1 MRNRNKCIVNQL
13 AERLA
18 HCAPFLGFR
27 PHLRVCSP
35 PLRFIFGRTD
45 NLRGLHRR
53 WLWSLGLAPL
63 LAFSDSWGQ
72 GPQTAPVAPVGHPVF
87 DLHANRTLAHIEQRG
102 GLVITTG
109 SAGFARYAH
118 FGRPTPSWRLR
129 AEVDGKKVA
138 LPTTAARLQVPLHP
152 GQVQNQAVFLS
163 LKSPTKS
170 SLKISVGG
178 KSSAAVAL
186 NEGWQLVTVPLP
198 PDSLHAGENT
208 LSLTFAQSG
217 NFTLGGG
224 AGSHKAAAAVE
235 WIQVGGSAP
244 TGAVTLPKLSD
255 GSKLHI
261 PGGGALHYY
270 AFVPKGGSLLVKG
283 DGSGCSLKVTVD
295 GPQPGGRGG
304 AQPVSL
310 DGVPL
315 PLSGHGGEV
324 RRIGLRAE
332 GSCEKIALDKAQLL
346 AGGQAPQPLKLEKPR
361 NVVFWLSDDTRAD
374 KFKLWNKSSRVETPV
389 LDEFSKKATRFSVT
403 YAQGNESRVSHASLF
418 TGLYPATHKFISD
431 KAVLPDSLTIIPEVM
446 KQAGLYTIGHI
457 ANGYITK
464 RWGFGDGWD
473 LLKNHIHEG
482 GGLKSAEL
490 VGDAKQFLEKG
501 PGKSKPFFLYLGT
514 IDAHVSWRAYEPWIS
529 KYDPTPYNGPFV
541 KGCMDPQ
548 LDKIVA
554 GQLTVTARDRQRVI
568 ALYDCDISYNDHHFG
583 ELLKLLKQT
592 GHENDT
598 MIIYTSDH
606 GEEFW
611 DHGRIG
617 HGQSLRQE
625 LIHIPLWI
633 YYPPLFPGG
642 KVVEEGAELVDLLPT
657 MAEAF
662 GVPVPKDVQGE
673 SLISVA
679 QGIGQGYPRPAIAS
693 QYELAHVMRLGRYKL
708 WVGGSGQVKLYDGQD
723 DPGEQKELN
732 QSDPLAL
739 RFVTDAM
746 GIWMAYQG
754 QWKKS
759 RWGVASNHKPEL
771 ASDLEK

>member
-1 MRNRNKCIVNQL
+1 MIGTPTQTRLRCGRGTLAGLFFGLCQL
-13 AERLA
+13 LLTASAHAQAPAE
-18 HCAPFLGFR
+18 APH
-27 PHLRVCSP
+27 PAASY
-35 PLRFIFGRTD
+35 
-45 NLRGLHRR
+45 
-53 WLWSLGLAPL
+53 
-63 LAFSDSWGQ
+63 
-72 GPQTAPVAPVGHPVF
+72 PVF
-87 DLHANRTLAHIEQRG
+87 DLLANRTLAHIEQRG
-102 GLVITTG
+102 GLVIPAG

-118 FGRPTPSWRLR
+118 FGRPTPTWKLR

-138 LPTTAARLQVPLHP
+138 LPTTAAKLQVPLHS
-152 GQVQNQAVFLS
+152 GQATNQVVYLQ
-163 LKSPTKS
+163 LKSPIKS
-170 SLKISVGG
+170 SLKIAVGS
-178 KSSAAVAL
+178 KSSTAVPLA
-186 NEGWQLVTVPLP
+186 EGWQLVTVSLP

-217 NFTLGGG
+217 SFAIGGG
-224 AGSHKAAAAVE
+224 ASHKAAAAVE
-235 WIQVGGSAP
+235 WIQVGGTPPAS
-244 TGAVTLPKLSD
+244 AVTMPKLSD
-255 GSKLHI
+255 GNRLLI

-270 AFVPKGGSLLVKG
+270 AFVPKGGALALKG
-283 DGSGCSLKVTVD
+283 DAGACALKLTVE
-295 GPQPGGRGG
+295 GPQPEKRG
-304 AQPVSL
+304 APQAVSL
-310 DGVPL
+310 DGSPVAL
-315 PLSGHGGEV
+315 GSHGGEI
-324 RRIGLRAE
+324 RRLGLRAE
-332 GSCEKIALDKAQLL
+332 GSCDKIALDKAQLL
-346 AGGQAPQPLKLEKPR
+346 AAGSAPQLRKTEKPK

-389 LDEFSKKATRFSVT
+389 LDEFSKRATRFAVT
-403 YAQGNESRVSHASLF
+403 YSQGNESRVSHASLF
-418 TGLYPATHKFISD
+418 TGLYPSQHKFISD
-431 KAVLPDSLTIIPEVM
+431 KAVLPDSFVIIPEVM
-446 KQAGLYTIGHI
+446 KQAGLYTIAHI

-490 VGDAKQFLEKG
+490 VGDAANFIEKG
-501 PGKSKPFFLYLGT
+501 PGKTKPFFLYLGT

-529 KYDPTPYNGPFV
+529 KYDPNPYSGPFV

-583 ELLKLLKQT
+583 KLLELLKKT

-598 MIIYTSDH
+598 MVIYTSDH

-657 MAEAF
+657 LADAF
-662 GVPVPKDVQGE
+662 GMPIPKDVQGE
-673 SLISVA
+673 SLIPIA
-679 QGIGQGYPRPAIAS
+679 QGVSGGYPRPAIAS

-732 QSDPLAL
+732 QEQPLAL

-746 GIWMAYQG
+746 GLWMAYQDK
-754 QWKKS
+754 WKKT
-759 RWGVASNHKPEL
+759 RWGAASNHRPEF
-771 ASDLEK
+771 AADLEK

>member
-1 MRNRNKCIVNQL
+1 L
-13 AERLA
+13 TAT
-18 HCAPFLGFR
+18 P
-27 PHLRVCSP
+27 
-35 PLRFIFGRTD
+35 
-45 NLRGLHRR
+45 RR
-53 WLWSLGLAPL
+53 WPWLLGLAQFL
-63 LAFSDSWGQ
+63 SASVSLG
-72 GPQTAPVAPVGHPVF
+72 QTAAPEPSHPVF
-87 DLHANRTLAHIEQRG
+87 DLYANRSLAHIEQRG
-102 GLVITTG
+102 GLLLLGG

-129 AEVDGKKVA
+129 SEVDGKKVT
-138 LPTTAARLQVPLHP
+138 LPTTAAKLQVPLHS
-152 GQVQNQAVFLS
+152 GQAATQTVYLS
-163 LKSPTKS
+163 LKSPTRS
-170 SLKISVGG
+170 SLKIGVGT
-178 KSSAAVAL
+178 KSSAAVPL
-186 NEGWQLVTVPLP
+186 SEGWQLVTVQLP

-217 NFTLGGG
+217 SFALSGG
-224 AGSHKAAAAVE
+224 ASHKAAAAVE

-244 TGAVTLPKLSD
+244 PAGVQLPKLAD
-255 GSKLHI
+255 GSRLLI

-270 AFVPKGGSLLVKG
+270 AFIPKGGALSLKG
-283 DGSGCSLKVTVD
+283 DAGACALKVTVD
-295 GPQPGGRGG
+295 GPQPGQRGA
-304 AQPVSL
+304 AQPASLDGSPVSL
-310 DGVPL
+310 GSP
-315 PLSGHGGEV
+315 GGEI

-332 GSCEKIALDKAQLL
+332 GACDRIALASAQLL
-346 AGGQAPQPLKLEKPR
+346 TAGAAPAPRKIEKPK

-389 LDEFSKKATRFSVT
+389 LDEFSKRATRFAVT
-403 YAQGNESRVSHASLF
+403 YSQGNESRVSHASLF
-418 TGLYPATHKFISD
+418 TGLYPAQHKFISD
-431 KAVLPDSLTIIPEVM
+431 KAVLPDSFTIIPEIM
-446 KQAGLYTIGHI
+446 KQAGLYTIAHI

-473 LLKNHIHEG
+473 LLRNHIHEG

-529 KYDPTPYNGPFV
+529 KYDPNPYNGPFI

-554 GQLTVTARDRQRVI
+554 GQLTVTARDRQRVL
-568 ALYDCDISYNDHHFG
+568 ALYECDISYNDHHFG
-583 ELLKLLKQT
+583 KLLELLKQT
-592 GHENDT
+592 GHDSDT

-642 KVVEEGAELVDLLPT
+642 KVVDEGTELVDLLPT
-657 MAEAF
+657 LADAF
-662 GVPVPKDVQGE
+662 GVPIPKDVQGE
-673 SLISVA
+673 SLIGLA

-723 DPGEQKELN
+723 DPGEQHELN
-732 QSDPLAL
+732 QAEPLAL

-746 GIWMAYQG
+746 GMWMAYQG
-754 QWKKS
+754 HWKKS
-759 RWGVASNHKPEL
+759 RWGVASNHRAEL